1 MPDKHYVGEVG
12 TELVVKCGRDLTGAA
27 SLKLS
32 VKRPD
37 GSVVE
42 WTGERAFQRKDSIRY
57 ITKRGD
63 FNVAGEYELQSKV
76 DLNGWEGKG
85 KTAKFLIYEQFA

>member
-12 TELVVKCGRDLTGAA
+12 TELVVRCGRDLTGAA

-42 WTGERAFQRKDSIRY
+42 WTAEQAYQRKDSIRY
-57 ITKRGD
+57 ITKPGD
-63 FNVAGEYELQSKV
+63 FTVPGEYQLQSKV
-76 DLNGWEGKG
+76 YLNGWLGKG
-85 KTAKFLIYEQFA
+85 KTTKFLIYNRFE